1 MTAKKIAIIG
11 GASAYTPDIILG
23 LIEHAGVLAG
33 SEIVLMDIDEP
44 HLQVIAGLSRR
55 LAEHAGA
62 DLRIT
67 HTTDRRR
74 AVDQADFLLPQY
86 RAGGLQGRFLDET
99 IPLRYGVV
107 GQETMGPGGLSF
119 AMRAIPVALELA
131 KDVKELAPNA
141 WWLNYA
147 NPTSMVTQA
156 LTWATDLKVIGL
168 CDAPV
173 GMVYEI
179 ARLFRFPLEGVTFDY
194 AGINHAGWITA
205 VYRGGQDVLPR
216 LHRLTRWLPA
226 GLIPDQRASHVL
238 RLFQEHG
245 LVPNYYLAYHY
256 FRGAMFEHARRDAEK
271 GRSRSQV
278 IMRELPDLYAHY
290 REVAGRSEPRLI
302 KHRGHASH
310 ADLAVE
316 VIAAMVT
323 GKRSRFIV
331 NVPGQ
336 GALSDFE
343 PDRVVEIPVWVDGS
357 GYERIP
363 MGRLPEF
370 GADLIHRVKR
380 SEDLISR
387 ASITGDRQMALDAF
401 AAHPLIPSRD
411 VAENMLGELLVA
423 HRDYLPQ
430 FWN

>member
-1 MTAKKIAIIG
+1 MPAKKIAIIG

-23 LIEHAGVLAG
+23 LIDHARDLAG
-33 SEIVLMDIDEP
+33 SEIVLMDIDRE
-44 HLQVIAGLSRR
+44 HLDVIAALSRR
-55 LAEHAGA
+55 LVEHAGA

-67 HTTDRRR
+67 HTTDRRQ

-86 RAGGLQGRFLDET
+86 RAGGLQGRYLDET
-99 IPLRYGVV
+99 IPLQYGVI

-131 KDVKELAPNA
+131 KDVQELAPKA

-156 LTWATDLKVIGL
+156 LTWTTDLKVIGL

-179 ARLFRFPLEGVTFDY
+179 ARLLRFPLQNVTFDY

-205 VYRGGQDVLPR
+205 IYRDGKDLLPR
-216 LHRLTRWLPA
+216 FRSLTRWVPTR
-226 GLIPDQRASHVL
+226 LIPDERVAHVL
-238 RLFQEHG
+238 RLFQRYG

-256 FRGAMFEHARRDAEK
+256 FRDEMVAHAQQDFKR
-271 GRSRSQV
+271 GRARSQV
-278 IMRELPDLYAHY
+278 IIGELPGLYEHY
-290 REVAGRSEPRLI
+290 AAVAQQAEPKLTQ
-302 KHRGHASH
+302 HRGHASH

-316 VIAAMVT
+316 VIASMVT
-323 GKRSRFIV
+323 GRRSRFIV

-336 GALSDFE
+336 GALADFA
-343 PDRVVEIPVWVDGS
+343 PDQVVEIPAWVDDK
-357 GYERIP
+357 GYERVP
-363 MGRLPEF
+363 MGRLPAF
-370 GADLIHRVKR
+370 GAEVIRQVKH

-387 ASITGDRQMALDAF
+387 AAITGDLALAREAF
-401 AAHPLIPSRD
+401 AAHPLMPSRD
-411 VAENMLGELLVA
+411 VAEKILAEMLAA

-430 FWN
+430 FVQ